1 MLAWVLVLEMLLA
14 LVWLLQVWGLLL
26 LELVL
31 RALAVAV
38 AQWGCRLL
46 PGLWW
51 RPVGSCPAVV

>member
-1 MLAWVLVLEMLLA
+1 MLEMLLA

-26 LELVL
+26 LELAL
-31 RALAVAV
+31 RAWVVAV
-38 AQWGCRLL
+38 GLWGCRLP

>member
-1 MLAWVLVLEMLLA
+1 MLGQALALARELGRLQLAWGVPLFGVE
-14 LVWLLQVWGLLL
+14 
-26 LELVL
+26 L

-38 AQWGCRLL
+38 AQWVCRLL

>member
-31 RALAVAV
+31 PTLAVAV
-38 AQWGCRLL
+38 AQWACRLP

>member
-1 MLAWVLVLEMLLA
+1 MLA
-14 LVWLLQVWGLLL
+14 LVRVLVWLQRA
-26 LELVL
+26 LELPLLGLVL
-31 RALAVAV
+31 PTLAVAV

>member
-1 MLAWVLVLEMLLA
+1 MLEMLLA

-31 RALAVAV
+31 PTLAVAV

>member
-1 MLAWVLVLEMLLA
+1 MLEMLLA

-26 LELVL
+26 LELAL
-31 RALAVAV
+31 RAWAVAV